1 MENIFSKA
9 ELSERYTN
17 HCIRASTL
25 TALYQRRVDAK
36 QICAITK
43 HKDERNLSHYISQTT
58 SEQKRQCSRLLHEA
72 FYGHPPTQ
80 TSQDSR
86 SSTHSEGENT
96 SRTGEVTP
104 VSQTLQNHFLSLAQ
118 PYPNCTQ
125 HIQIG
130 TMNVYHG
137 AGPSQSADY
146 SDCKP
151 PSAVG

>member
-1 MENIFSKA
+1 MMLFPYYYQYTLPNRKSASSKHT
-9 ELSERYTN
+9 LS
-17 HCIRASTL
+17 STL
-25 TALYQRRVDAK
+25 CCQ
-36 QICAITK
+36 
-43 HKDERNLSHYISQTT
+43 SQT
-58 SEQKRQCSRLLHEA
+58 
-72 FYGHPPTQ
+72 
-80 TSQDSR
+80 

-96 SRTGEVTP
+96 GRTGEVTS

-137 AGPSQSADY
+137 AGPSQPTDH

-151 PSAVG
+151 VKRRRIIIESDSD

>member
-1 MENIFSKA
+1 MENISSKA

-17 HCIRASTL
+17 HCIRASTI
-25 TALYQRRVDAK
+25 TALYQRGVDAK

-43 HKDERNLSHYISQTT
+43 RKDERSLSNYISQTT
-58 SEQKRQCSRLLHEA
+58 SEQKRQCSRLLQEA
-72 FYGHPPTQ
+72 FYRHLPTQ

-86 SSTHSEGENT
+86 SSTHSAGENT
-96 SRTGEVTP
+96 DRTGEVTS

-118 PYPNCTQ
+118 PYQNCTQ

-137 AGPSQSADY
+137 AGPSQPKKSHVI
-146 SDCKP
+146 P
-151 PSAVG
+151 LLT

>member
-1 MENIFSKA
+1 M
-9 ELSERYTN
+9 
-17 HCIRASTL
+17 
-25 TALYQRRVDAK
+25 
-36 QICAITK
+36 K
-43 HKDERNLSHYISQTT
+43 HKDERSLSHFNSQTT
-58 SEQKRQCSRLLHEA
+58 SKQKRQCSRLLQEA

-96 SRTGEVTP
+96 GRTGEVTS

-125 HIQIG
+125 HIQIE

-137 AGPSQSADY
+137 AGPPQPTDH

-151 PSAVG
+151 AKRRRIRTEIRTEFPLAL

>member
-1 MENIFSKA
+1 MENTSSKA
-9 ELSERYTN
+9 ELSERYKN
-17 HCIRASTL
+17 HCIRALTI
-25 TALYQRRVDAK
+25 TALYQRGVDAK
-36 QICAITK
+36 QICAIRK
-43 HKDERNLSHYISQTT
+43 HNERSLSHYISQTT
-58 SEQKRQCSRLLHEA
+58 SEQKRQCS
-72 FYGHPPTQ
+72 TQ

-96 SRTGEVTP
+96 GRTGEVTS

-137 AGPSQSADY
+137 AGPSQPTDH

-151 PSAVG
+151 VKCRRIIIESDSD

>member
-1 MENIFSKA
+1 M
-9 ELSERYTN
+9 
-17 HCIRASTL
+17 
-25 TALYQRRVDAK
+25 
-36 QICAITK
+36 
-43 HKDERNLSHYISQTT
+43 SHYISQTT
-58 SEQKRQCSRLLHEA
+58 SEQKRQCSRLLQEA

-96 SRTGEVTP
+96 GRTGEVTS

-137 AGPSQSADY
+137 AGPSQPTDH

-151 PSAVG
+151 AKRRRIIIERIPSDYLGIIESFALGPQMTLRGRK